1 MFNSLSKFVGY
12 LWSSGEESETGDE
25 KSSETSVDLP
35 PASGKKEEKSIDGSI
50 TALYTGYGLVDN
62 DIYFDFSVVQGGMLP
77 KVGDHVHVL
86 AERKHLDGGWKAVKV
101 SAMDSWEDSLD
112 VSDANGESSLK
123 VEGFQNAGSTKD
135 GKTENIVGLVTKFED
150 DEGVINNVIP
160 FNVQDTL
167 CDYTP
172 YRQDWVKAQVI
183 HSAERATKYAINI
196 EPLRQKSFQGQ
207 VEKVLQGFGFI
218 SSSQVNSDVYF
229 TFSVL
234 HEGYIPRRGDKV
246 DVVAIEVSGSKSQ
259 WRALRIEP
267 SYQIDKQDCLNRAEK
282 LAKDSPSQQA
292 NWMNKLLQSKE
303 GVQISGN
310 ADFSHVDLGQ
320 SRTITVWISNKGKK
334 SQTLLSWKPF
344 GGSGSSQF
352 TVYPQ
357 HGMASSEEPC
367 VIQPDTALPTFIHC
381 EAKNLGA
388 DKQLLVFEFDG
399 FKIGLHTQVV
409 VVDPSQH
416 SLISNAPYQR
426 QHHLGRQ
433 RAMQQGNSEA
443 WIIQGQRPARRA
455 PNTRLPNRL
464 PQYQIPSRLWD
475 CVLNKKDIVALE
487 PELGEILNASNY
499 VKRFDVL
506 LHLEEI
512 QQEID
517 IRDFDMPRTCLRPCR
532 EYLALAVPGLA
543 EGRPSVLVGD
553 KIFLSVPGELEDGPQ
568 YEGYV
573 HDILREEVLLKF
585 HPDFHSSY
593 AGEDYDVRFSFN
605 RYALYGTSNS

>member
-12 LWSSGEESETGDE
+12 LWSSGEESETNDD
-25 KSSETSVDLP
+25 KSSETPDDLP
-35 PASGKKEEKSIDGSI
+35 PTSGKKEEKSFNGSI
-50 TALYTGYGLVDN
+50 TALYTGYGLVNN
-62 DIYFDFSVVQGGMLP
+62 DVYFDFNVVQGGMLP
-77 KVGDHVHVL
+77 KVGDRVHVL
-86 AERKHLDGGWKAVKV
+86 AERKHGAAGWKAVEV
-101 SAMDSWEDSLD
+101 SSVDKWEDTQCAFDS
-112 VSDANGESSLK
+112 NEETSLK
-123 VEGFQNAGSTKD
+123 EEHIENKGSTNE
-135 GKTENIVGLVTKFED
+135 KTENIVGLVTKFEGD
-150 DEGVINNVIP
+150 QGMINNVIP
-160 FNVQDTL
+160 FNLQHTL
-167 CDYTP
+167 SEYMP
-172 YRQDWVKAQVI
+172 YRGDWVKAQAVY
-183 HSAERATKYAINI
+183 SAERGSKHAINI

-218 SSSQVNSDVYF
+218 SSTHVNSDVYF
-229 TFSVL
+229 TFSAL
-234 HEGYIPRRGDKV
+234 YEGYIPRRGDKV
-246 DVVAIEVSGSKSQ
+246 NVVAIEVSGTKSQ
-259 WRALRIEP
+259 WRAIRIEP
-267 SYQIDKQDCLNRAEK
+267 TYQIDKQACLNRAEK
-282 LAKDSPSQQA
+282 LSRDSPSQQA
-292 NWMNKLLQSKE
+292 NWMDKLLQGKE

-310 ADFSHVDLGQ
+310 ADFSQMDLGQ
-320 SRTITVWISNKGKK
+320 SRTITIWISNKGMK

-344 GGSGSSQF
+344 GGSGPCQF

-357 HGMASSEEPC
+357 HGMSNGGEPC
-367 VIQPDTALPTFIHC
+367 IIQPDTALPTFIHC

-388 DKQLLVFEFDG
+388 DKQLLVFQFKS

-416 SLISNAPYQR
+416 SLMSSTPYQR
-426 QHHLGRQ
+426 SHNLSRQ
-433 RAMQQGNSEA
+433 RAIQQGNSEA
-443 WIIQGQRPARRA
+443 WVIQGQRPTRRT

-475 CVLNKKDIVALE
+475 CVLNKQDIVAIE
-487 PELGEILNASNY
+487 PELGETLTASNY

-517 IRDFDMPRTCLRPCR
+517 IRDFDLPRTCLRPFG

-553 KIFLSVPGELEDGPQ
+553 KIFLSLPGELEDGPQ

-573 HDILREEVLLKF
+573 HEILREEVLLKF

-593 AGEDYDVRFSFN
+593 TGEDYDVRFSFN
-605 RYALYGTSNS
+605 R